1 MEDICITGL
10 CKAFG
15 GKRVLR
21 DLDLT
26 IPAGST
32 LCLMAPSGAGKTTL
46 LRILAGLEQADAGSI
61 TGLSGYRTG
70 MVFQENRLMGGFSLV
85 DNIRLVS
92 PGLTRDAI
100 LPVLDRFM
108 LRDSADQP
116 VRELSGGM
124 ARRTAL
130 LRALLS
136 DADLLL
142 LDEPFTGLD
151 QETLSQVLEETRLR
165 LPGRTCVMATH
176 QPEEAEALGAR
187 IVSL

>member
-1 MEDICITGL
+1 
-10 CKAFG
+10 
-15 GKRVLR
+15 
-21 DLDLT
+21 
-26 IPAGST
+26 
-32 LCLMAPSGAGKTTL
+32 
-46 LRILAGLEQADAGSI
+46 
-61 TGLSGYRTG
+61 
-70 MVFQENRLMGGFSLV
+70 MGGFSLV